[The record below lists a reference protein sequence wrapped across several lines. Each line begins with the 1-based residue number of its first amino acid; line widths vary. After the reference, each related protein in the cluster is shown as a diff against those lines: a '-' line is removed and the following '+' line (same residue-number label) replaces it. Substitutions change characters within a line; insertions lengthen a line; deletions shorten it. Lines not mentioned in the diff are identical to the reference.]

1 MARPKKQTVDYFPH
15 FVKSGRT
22 IFILENK
29 YGNDGY
35 AFWFKLLEMLGEA
48 DGHYYDCS
56 ETTNWEY
63 LLARTKVSEE
73 TARDII
79 KTLIGLGKID
89 RALWEAHKTIWVQN
103 LVNNLAE
110 VYAKRRVD
118 LPVKPAPE
126 DLGGLSDPEQPE
138 DDKPTQEQT
147 PDGVSDPKT
156 PNKSEL
162 SPRKLDKEKESKVK
176 ESKEEKYPLQ
186 DIVDLWNSSCGNLPK
201 VKLLNQKRRAK
212 MKVRLQEFGK
222 TVEEQR
228 ATVTDLFNRVQQS
241 DFLRGD
247 NNHHWTATFDWL
259 FENGENWV
267 KVMEGNYDNNRGR
280 GAAQQTR
287 TQAGTSLGVGEYI
300 TEDGRRTYGTGK
312 ATIPISAKP
321 RPSERYMWDSQ
332 TQDWILQ

>member
-1 MARPKKQTVDYFPH
+1 MGRPIKNNADFFSHDADMRNDIKIKALRRRFSHTGYAVWCYILETLTDADFFRIDFNTVDQELLAADYDISVEDLQSIVYYCVKINLLQISEEETGKQLYCENLIARFSGLTSKRKNDRERLERWKKQRKSTSNKVIAAIIPDKDVNRPEKPH
-15 FVKSGRT
+15 S
-22 IFILENK
+22 
-29 YGNDGY
+29 
-35 AFWFKLLEMLGEA
+35 
-48 DGHYYDCS
+48 
-56 ETTNWEY
+56 
-63 LLARTKVSEE
+63 KV
-73 TARDII
+73 
-79 KTLIGLGKID
+79 
-89 RALWEAHKTIWVQN
+89 
-103 LVNNLAE
+103 
-110 VYAKRRVD
+110 
-118 LPVKPAPE
+118 
-126 DLGGLSDPEQPE
+126 
-138 DDKPTQEQT
+138 
-147 PDGVSDPKT
+147 
-156 PNKSEL
+156 
-162 SPRKLDKEKESKVK
+162 KESKEEKNKVK

-287 TQAGTSLGVGEYI
+287 TQAGTRLGVGEYI

-312 ATIPISAKP
+312 ATIPMSAKP